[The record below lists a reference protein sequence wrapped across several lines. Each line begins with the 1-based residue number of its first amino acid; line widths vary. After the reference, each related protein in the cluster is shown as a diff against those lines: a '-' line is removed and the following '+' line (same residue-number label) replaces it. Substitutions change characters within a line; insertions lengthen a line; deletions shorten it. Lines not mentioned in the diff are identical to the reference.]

1 MCQIYKWKRR
11 VSDWIK
17 KQDLSMCSLQKAH
30 LKYRDPKVK
39 GWKKIKCVKIIIQ
52 KIEYSTLIRD

>member
-1 MCQIYKWKRR
+1 M
-11 VSDWIK
+11 SDWIT